1 MRNNGKRYVTQKAF
15 GRESPYA
22 WFKDVLSM
30 DQWTAA
36 SVTVV
41 PALVRVTS
49 EWPHASSVT
58 WLQLVWRW
66 YQLLS
71 GLLVN
76 GHMPRVSRQSRLSL
90 MKGVINA
97 WSRGLRTD
105 LLTFTSNRRLSTKTV
120 RPFIAQEGISSLQM
134 RSVGSYSTSGK
145 EEEGKKERTGGENL
159 IVFLYISS
167 DLLSMEPWAAAKKTF
182 S

>member
-76 GHMPRVSRQSRLSL
+76 SHMPRVSRQSRLSL
-90 MKGVINA
+90 MINVIMMILGTPHRSPGIYLKAEENPGKPKLETVDEGCANIHRLKWRPLPPNRIGRIAQHVRKGEWRKGRGGDLMWNYRNA
-97 WSRGLRTD
+97 GHGLRPEK
-105 LLTFTSNRRLSTKTV
+105 R
-120 RPFIAQEGISSLQM
+120 
-134 RSVGSYSTSGK
+134 
-145 EEEGKKERTGGENL
+145 
-159 IVFLYISS
+159 
-167 DLLSMEPWAAAKKTF
+167 
-182 S
+182 